1 MVTYL
6 VTGGTGFLG
15 RHVLPL
21 LLDRD
26 ATAEV
31 HVLVRPASTARLQ
44 TLVDGM
50 PGGER
55 VHPLIGDLTEPG
67 LGIMTAPAADHVL
80 HLGAIYDLTAGD
92 EQATTNVDGT
102 RSVIA
107 LARQL
112 DATLHHVS
120 SIAVAGDHPGR
131 FTERDFD
138 LGQSLPTAYHRTKF
152 EAEKLVREARD
163 LRRRIYRPSMVVGS
177 SVTGEMDKIDGPYYL
192 FPAIAALAKLPEAL
206 PVAVPRIGSVNLVP
220 VDYVAAAIVELMA
233 APGRDGQ
240 TFHLVNPRPQPVR
253 EIYAALA
260 KAADAPHPAAGL
272 PGGLVRSFLTPTP
285 HPALETGRKLA
296 LRGLGIPPALV
307 ENMTLPTVFASDATR
322 DALRDTGIEVPDFA
336 SYSDKLWTYWIEHL
350 DPDRARRSHPDGP
363 LMGRHVVITGAS
375 SGIGRSSAIATAL
388 EGATVI
394 LLARR
399 TEELRSVVA
408 EIREAGGEAFGY
420 PCDITDDAAVERAVE
435 AILTE
440 HDHVDML
447 VNNAGRSIRRSLYRS
462 TDRLHDFE
470 RTMAVNYF
478 GAVRL
483 VLAFLPQMRERRFGH
498 IVNISSA
505 GVQFAT
511 PRFSAYIASKSALDG
526 FTDVAASETLSDGIT
541 FTTIHMPL
549 VKTPMITPTSH
560 YNDGPSMSPERA
572 AAMVV
577 RALIER
583 PKRIDVPVGTLG
595 EFGQL
600 FTPATKDRLMHQV
613 YRMFPDSQAARG
625 EVTTDAAPGPPR
637 TEDQDGESAEKHP
650 DGQSVREHND
660 NKPSVLGRAARQ
672 IGRLVPGAHW

>member
-1 MVTYL
+1 MATYL

-26 ATAEV
+26 ASAEI
-31 HVLVRPASTARLQ
+31 HVLVRRASVARLEA
-44 TLVDGM
+44 LVDGM

-67 LGIMTAPAADHVL
+67 LGLESAPAADHVL

-92 EQATTNVDGT
+92 EQAATNVDGT

-107 LARQL
+107 LAREL

-120 SIAVAGDHPGR
+120 SIAVAGDHEGPFGE
-131 FTERDFD
+131 TDFD
-138 LGQSLPTAYHRTKF
+138 LGQGFPTPYHRTKF
-152 EAEKLVREARD
+152 EAEKLVRDAEG
-163 LRRRIYRPSMVVGS
+163 LRTRIYRPAAVVGS

-192 FPAIAALAKLPEAL
+192 FPAIAALAKLPAAL
-206 PVAVPRIGSVNLVP
+206 PVAVPRIGATNVVP
-220 VDYVAAAIVELMA
+220 VDYVAAAVVELMT

-260 KAADAPHPAAGL
+260 EAAGAPHPAIGL
-272 PGGLVRSFLTPTP
+272 PGELVRPFLTPTP
-285 HPALETGRKLA
+285 DSALDAGRKAVLGA
-296 LRGLGIPPALV
+296 LGIPPVLV
-307 ENMTLPTVFASDATR
+307 ENLTLPTVFDDRGTR
-322 DALRDTGIEVPDFA
+322 EALRGTGIEVPPFA
-336 SYSDKLWTYWIEHL
+336 SYAGRLWSYWRENL
-350 DPDRARRSHPDGP
+350 DPDRARRPHPAGP
-363 LMGRHVVITGAS
+363 LVGRHVVITGAS
-375 SGIGRSSAIATAL
+375 SGIGRSSAIATARK
-388 EGATVI
+388 GAKVI

-399 TEELRSVVA
+399 TAELDAVVA
-408 EIREAGGEAFGY
+408 EIRVAGGEAYGY
-420 PCDITDDAAVERAVE
+420 PCDITDDESVEHTVKAVLA
-435 AILTE
+435 E

-447 VNNAGRSIRRSLYRS
+447 VNNAGRSIRRGLYHS
-462 TDRLHDFE
+462 TDRFHDFE

-483 VLAFLPQMRERRFGH
+483 ILAFLPQMRERRFGH

-505 GVQFAT
+505 GVQGAT
-511 PRFSAYIASKSALDG
+511 PRFAAYVASKSALDG

-549 VKTPMITPTSH
+549 VETPMIAPTGR
-560 YNDGPSMSPERA
+560 YNIGPITSPEKA

-583 PKRIDVPVGTLG
+583 PKRIDVPTGTLG
-595 EFGQL
+595 ELGHVFA
-600 FTPATKDRLMHQV
+600 PAVKDRVLHQM
-613 YRMFPDSQAARG
+613 YRMFPDSPAAKG
-625 EVTTDAAPGPPR
+625 TSTDDATPAPRRTPEPR
-637 TEDQDGESAEKHP
+637 HHTS
-650 DGQSVREHND
+650 
-660 NKPSVLGRAARQ
+660 SVLGRAARKV
-672 IGRLVPGAHW
+672 GRLVPGTHW